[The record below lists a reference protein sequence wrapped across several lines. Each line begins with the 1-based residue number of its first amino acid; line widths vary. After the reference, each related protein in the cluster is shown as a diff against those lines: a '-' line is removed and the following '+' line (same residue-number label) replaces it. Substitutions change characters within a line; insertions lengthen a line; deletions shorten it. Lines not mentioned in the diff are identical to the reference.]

1 MTIKFIVRDKTT
13 IELLE
18 DGKKGDLIDLSSAE
32 SVDLSIINKV
42 IDEAKDKIYNEK
54 IEGLKTILATGY
66 KRKLAEETNSLKDK
80 LSETINNQKE
90 KITKL
95 ELQISNFEEKHK
107 LDTKVKLAEAIQGKN
122 NEINELNDKVKDLTH
137 KISLLQ
143 VEHKNEISNKVI
155 ETNKL
160 NEQIEKLNREKLTK
174 NIKVLG
180 EELENY
186 CVNEFNNVSSY
197 AFRTSVFEKDN
208 TAIKAEGESKG
219 SKGDFIFKVYA
230 EEERKTPLLGVM
242 CEMKTEL
249 ESSVYK
255 QSNQD
260 HYKKL
265 DSDREKKQ
273 LDYALLVSE
282 LEYQNSDWLVYR
294 VPEYKNMFV
303 VRPMYFITMLGILE
317 TIALKYKEITLDKQF
332 KEISF
337 AEKQKILDDF
347 KDFKDSIFDTT
358 LKYIETKVSEIN
370 KSAENIKKEAHK
382 ILEGTEV
389 IIDRHLN
396 AIKNKINSFSIGSR
410 VIKPIEKLASK

>member
-1 MTIKFIVRDKTT
+1 MTIKFIVKDKKT
-13 IELLE
+13 IELLQ
-18 DGKKGDLIDLSSAE
+18 DAKKGDQIDLSNAE
-32 SVDLSIINKV
+32 SVDLSFITKE
-42 IDEAKDKIYNEK
+42 IDEARDRLYNEK
-54 IEGLKTILATGY
+54 IKKEKELLFAQYQVNLTKANNELRQELSRTIIDQ
-66 KRKLAEETNSLKDK
+66 KD
-80 LSETINNQKE
+80 

-107 LDTKVKLAEAIQGKN
+107 LDTKVKVTEAIQSQN
-122 NEINELNDKVKDLTH
+122 NTIIALNDKVKDLMY
-137 KISLLQ
+137 KISLLE
-143 VEHKNEISNKVI
+143 VKHKNEISNKII
-155 ETNKL
+155 EANKL
-160 NEQIEKLNREKLTK
+160 NEQIEKLNRAKLTK
-174 NIKVLG
+174 NVKVLG

-197 AFRTSVFEKDN
+197 AFRTSVLEKYT

-249 ESSVYK
+249 ESSVHK
-255 QSNQD
+255 QKNQD

-282 LEYQNSDWLVYR
+282 LEYQNSNWLVYR

-303 VRPMYFITMLGILE
+303 VRPMYFVTMLGVLE

-337 AEKQKILDDF
+337 IEKQKILDEF
-347 KDFKDSIFDTT
+347 NDFKDSILDTT
-358 LKYIETKVSEIN
+358 LKYIEAKVSEIN

-382 ILEGTEV
+382 ILTASE
-389 IIDRHLN
+389 IIINSHLN
-396 AIKNKINSFSIGSR
+396 TVKNKINSFSICSR

>member
-1 MTIKFIVRDKTT
+1 MTIKFIVKDKKT
-13 IELLE
+13 IELLQ
-18 DGKKGDLIDLSSAE
+18 DAKKGDQIDLSNAE
-32 SVDLSIINKV
+32 SVDLSFITKE
-42 IDEAKDKIYNEK
+42 IDEARDRLYNEK
-54 IEGLKTILATGY
+54 IKKEKELLFAQYQVNLTKANNELRQELSRTIIDQ
-66 KRKLAEETNSLKDK
+66 KD
-80 LSETINNQKE
+80 

-107 LDTKVKLAEAIQGKN
+107 LDTKIKVAEAIQSQN
-122 NEINELNDKVKDLTH
+122 NTIIALNDKVKDLMY
-137 KISLLQ
+137 KISLLE
-143 VEHKNEISNKVI
+143 VKHKNEISNKII
-155 ETNKL
+155 EANKL
-160 NEQIEKLNREKLTK
+160 NEQIEKLNRAKLTK
-174 NIKVLG
+174 NVKVLG

-197 AFRTSVFEKDN
+197 AFRTSVLEKDT

-249 ESSVYK
+249 ESSAHK
-255 QSNQD
+255 QKNQD

-282 LEYQNSDWLVYR
+282 LEYQNSNWLVYR

-303 VRPMYFITMLGILE
+303 VRPMYFITMLGVLE

-337 AEKQKILDDF
+337 IEKQKILDEF
-347 KDFKDSIFDTT
+347 NDFKDSILDTT

-370 KSAENIKKEAHK
+370 KSVENIKKEAHK
-382 ILEGTEV
+382 ILTASE
-389 IIDRHLN
+389 IIINSHLN
-396 AIKNKINSFSIGSR
+396 TVKNKINSFSICSR

>member
-1 MTIKFIVRDKTT
+1 MTIKFIVKDKKT

-18 DGKKGDLIDLSSAE
+18 DAKKGDLIDLSSAE
-32 SVDLSIINKV
+32 TVDLSIINKA
-42 IDEAKDKIYNEK
+42 IDEAKDNLYNEK
-54 IEGLKTILATGY
+54 IATLKKLLFTEY
-66 KRKLAEETNSLKDK
+66 KRKLTEEISAVKDK
-80 LSETINNQKE
+80 LFETINSQKD

-95 ELQISNFEEKHK
+95 ESQISNFEENHK
-107 LDTKVKLAEAIQGKN
+107 LNTIVKVAEAIEGKN
-122 NEINELNDKVKDLTH
+122 NEINRLNDKVKDLAH
-137 KISLLQ
+137 KINLLE

-155 ETNKL
+155 EANKL
-160 NEQIEKLNREKLTK
+160 NEQIKKLNREKLTK
-174 NIKVLG
+174 NVKVLG

-186 CVNEFNNVSSY
+186 CINEFNNVSSY

-255 QSNQD
+255 QRNQD

-294 VPEYKNMFV
+294 VSEYKNMFV

-347 KDFKDSIFDTT
+347 KDFKDSILDTT